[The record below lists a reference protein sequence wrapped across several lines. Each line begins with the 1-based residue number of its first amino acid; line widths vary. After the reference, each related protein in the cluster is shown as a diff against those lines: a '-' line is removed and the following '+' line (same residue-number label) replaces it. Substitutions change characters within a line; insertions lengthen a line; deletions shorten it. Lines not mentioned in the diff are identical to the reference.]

1 MNLKNTKMSE
11 NKFFWNGDTLDYFSE
26 LAIRKTNSEVKKAI
40 EEFVK
45 LDCDLEE
52 GETEEMLIN
61 DLVKQ
66 VFNK

>member
-1 MNLKNTKMSE
+1 MSE
-11 NKFFWNGDTLDYFSE
+11 SKFYWDSDTLDYFSE

-52 GETEEMLIN
+52 DETEEMLVN

-66 VFNK
+66 VYNK

>member
-1 MNLKNTKMSE
+1 
-11 NKFFWNGDTLDYFSE
+11 
-26 LAIRKTNSEVKKAI
+26 VKKAI

-66 VFNK
+66 VYNK

>member
-1 MNLKNTKMSE
+1 MNLKATKMSE
-11 NKFFWNGDTLDYFSE
+11 SKFYWDSDTLDYFSE
-26 LAIRKTNSEVKKAI
+26 LTIRKTNFEVKKAI

-45 LDCDLEE
+45 LDCNLEE

-66 VFNK
+66 VYNK